1 MERKAKRQHLSS
13 CRCYYLIILVHTVAM
28 CHETV
33 EEKLTQEFGK
43 VMETD
48 VKDDQKVSS
57 PKNFFRFKGSDH
69 TVTPVNV

>member
-1 MERKAKRQHLSS
+1 
-13 CRCYYLIILVHTVAM
+13 M